1 MPRIAGIDLAPKKKV
16 WIALTSIYGIGRA
29 NVHELLRKAN
39 VIGDKLINEL
49 NAEEISRLQKVLDT
63 AYEVEGTLR
72 KDVRDNIE
80 RLKRIRAYRGLRHI
94 AQLPSRGQ
102 RTKTNARTRRGKRRT
117 VGALSKELTQ
127 KLEEAKKSA

>member
-16 WIALTSIYGIGRA
+16 WIALTSIYGIGRV

-39 VIGDKLINEL
+39 VLGDKLISEL

-72 KDVRDNIE
+72 KDIRDNVE

-94 AQLPSRGQ
+94 AGLPSRGQ
-102 RTKTNARTRRGKRRT
+102 RTKTNGRTLRGKRRT
-117 VGALSKELTQ
+117 VGAMSKELTQ